1 MLENLSVRFKI
12 LLLTVVMLFI
22 MVIIAGVG
30 IYYNSQSKQA
40 VDDLYSSNLMTTQFL
55 NDANNQIRAL
65 DVDVAY
71 LLLKN
76 YSPEE
81 KKILVADMEGA
92 LAAIEGD
99 VVKVKEIDKSERAQ
113 KAISQMETSLGEVK
127 AKVKSVESLGNS
139 PEERIKAFEA
149 LSSVSAISGEM
160 SVLTPDNV
168 FQGKLL
174 FGANNEAYDR
184 SIKIF
189 LAIIVLGLALGTGI
203 ALYIAKDIVSP
214 LKRTVAGL
222 NNVADGDL
230 TQEIPQELTRR
241 QDEIGQVVQAVAVM
255 QESLHK
261 VLKDVQQESESN
273 AEMVAEIQQLVAS
286 LNDNAQ
292 DMSAVTEE
300 MAAGMEET
308 AASTVNM
315 QTLSDQLKAAF
326 EENSAEARKSQKYTE
341 EIDERAGK
349 LKESTAKSIAV
360 AEKLYADSKA
370 SLEEAIESSKVV
382 GKIDELT
389 GDISEITE
397 QTNLLALN
405 AAIESARA
413 GEAGRG
419 FAVVADEVRKLA
431 EQSTQTAGTIKGLT
445 SQVTVAVENLSKGA
459 FGILNFIDGTVQVDY
474 DAMGK
479 TAERYKQDA
488 AYLNGFTRQSAESA
502 EKLTADIG
510 TMSVAMDEIAKAA
523 HEGAMGNTRIAE
535 KVTDMAENANTIME
549 RVTASL
555 EGTQKLLKQVERFKL

>member
-1 MLENLSVRFKI
+1 MLENLSVRIKI
-12 LLLTVVMLFI
+12 LLLTAVMLFI
-22 MVIIAGVG
+22 IVIIAGVG

-40 VDDLYSSNLMTTQFL
+40 VDDLYSSNLMTTQYL
-55 NDANNQIRAL
+55 NDANNQLRTL
-65 DVDVAY
+65 DDDVAY

-81 KKILVADMEGA
+81 KKILVGDMEGA

-99 VVKVKEIDKSERAQ
+99 IAKVKEIDDSERAQ
-113 KAISQMETSLGEVK
+113 QAIGQLEKALAEVK
-127 AKVKSVESLGNS
+127 GKVKSTESLSNS
-139 PEERIKAFEA
+139 PEDRIKTFEA
-149 LSSVSAISGEM
+149 LGSVGSISGHM

-174 FGANNEAYDR
+174 FAANNEAYDR

-189 LAIIVLGLALGTGI
+189 LVIIVLGLALG
-203 ALYIAKDIVSP
+203 IVSP

-230 TQEIPQELTRR
+230 TQEMPETLTRR
-241 QDEIGQVVQAVAVM
+241 QDEIGQVVQAVSRM
-255 QESLHK
+255 QAALRT
-261 VLKDVQQESESN
+261 VLKDVKQESESN
-273 AEMVAEIQQLVAS
+273 AEMVAEIEQLIAS
-286 LNDNAQ
+286 LNDSAQ

-315 QTLSDQLKAAF
+315 QTLSDQLKAAI
-326 EENSAEARKSQKYTE
+326 EANSAEARKSQKYTE
-341 EIDERAGK
+341 EIDKRAGK
-349 LKESTAKSIAV
+349 LQESTAKSIEA
-360 AEKLYADSKA
+360 AEKLYADSKN
-370 SLEEAIESSKVV
+370 SLEDAIESSKVV
-382 GKIDELT
+382 GKIEELT
-389 GDISEITE
+389 GDISEIAE

-431 EQSTQTAGTIKGLT
+431 EQSTRTADTIKGLT
-445 SQVTVAVENLSKGA
+445 SQVTLAVENLSKGA
-459 FGILNFIDGTVQVDY
+459 FDILNFIDGTVHVDY

-488 AYLNGFTRQSAESA
+488 AYLNDFTRQSAESA
-502 EKLTADIG
+502 DRLNADIE
-510 TMSVAMDEIAKAA
+510 TMGNAMDEIAKAA

-535 KVTDMAENANTIME
+535 KVTDMAGNANTIME

-555 EGTQKLLKQVERFKL
+555 EGTQKLLKQVARFKL

>member
-230 TQEIPQELTRR
+230 TQEIPETLTRR

-389 GDISEITE
+389 GDISEIAE

>member
-1 MLENLSVRFKI
+1 MLENLSVRIKI
-12 LLLTVVMLFI
+12 LLLTTVMLFI
-22 MVIIAGVG
+22 IVIIAGVG

-40 VDDLYSSNLMTTQFL
+40 VDDLYSSNLMTTQYL
-55 NDANNQIRAL
+55 NDANNQLRTL
-65 DVDVAY
+65 DADVAY

-81 KKILVADMEGA
+81 KKILVGDMEGA

-99 VVKVKEIDKSERAQ
+99 IAKVKEIDSSERAQ
-113 KAISQMETSLGEVK
+113 QAIDQLEKALGEVK
-127 AKVKSVESLGNS
+127 SKVKSTESLSNS
-139 PEERIKAFEA
+139 PEDRIKTFEA
-149 LSSVSAISGEM
+149 LGSVGSISGHM

-174 FGANNEAYDR
+174 FAANNAAYDR

-189 LAIIVLGLALGTGI
+189 MVIIVLGLALGTGI
-203 ALYIAKDIVSP
+203 ALYIARDIVSP
-214 LKRTVAGL
+214 LKRTVGGL

-241 QDEIGQVVQAVAVM
+241 QDEIGQVVQAVVRM
-255 QESLHK
+255 QTSLRT

-273 AEMVAEIQQLVAS
+273 AEMVAEIQQLIAS
-286 LNDNAQ
+286 LNDSAQ

-315 QTLSDQLKAAF
+315 QTLSDKLKAAI
-326 EENSAEARKSQKYTE
+326 EENSAEAKKSQKYTE
-341 EIDERAGK
+341 EIDARAGK
-349 LKESTAKSIAV
+349 LQESTAKSIAA
-360 AEKLYADSKA
+360 AEKLYADSKS
-370 SLEEAIESSKVV
+370 SLETAIESSKVV
-382 GKIDELT
+382 GKIEELT
-389 GDISEITE
+389 GDIGEIAE

-431 EQSTQTAGTIKGLT
+431 EQSTHTADTIKGLT
-445 SQVTVAVENLSKGA
+445 SQVTLAVENLSKGA
-459 FGILNFIDGTVQVDY
+459 FDILNFIDGTVHVDY

-488 AYLNGFTRQSAESA
+488 AYLNDFTRQSSESA
-502 EKLTADIG
+502 DKLNADIE
-510 TMSVAMDEIAKAA
+510 TMSTAMDEIAKAA

-535 KVTDMAENANTIME
+535 KVTDMAGNANTIME

-555 EGTQKLLKQVERFKL
+555 EGTQKLLKQVARFKL

>member
-230 TQEIPQELTRR
+230 TQETPQELTRR

-389 GDISEITE
+389 GDISEIAE

-405 AAIESARA
+405 GRMRLESWPSSPHRLPAPSRDLPARLRWQWKISP
-413 GEAGRG
+413 RG
-419 FAVVADEVRKLA
+419 HLA
-431 EQSTQTAGTIKGLT
+431 
-445 SQVTVAVENLSKGA
+445 
-459 FGILNFIDGTVQVDY
+459 F
-474 DAMGK
+474 
-479 TAERYKQDA
+479 
-488 AYLNGFTRQSAESA
+488 
-502 EKLTADIG
+502 
-510 TMSVAMDEIAKAA
+510 
-523 HEGAMGNTRIAE
+523 
-535 KVTDMAENANTIME
+535 
-549 RVTASL
+549 
-555 EGTQKLLKQVERFKL
+555 

>member
-1 MLENLSVRFKI
+1 MLENLSVRIKI

-22 MVIIAGVG
+22 MVVIAAVG
-30 IYYNSQSKQA
+30 IYYNGQSKQA
-40 VDDLYSSNLMTTQFL
+40 VDDLYSSNLMTTQYL
-55 NDANNQIRAL
+55 NDANNQLRTL

-76 YSPEE
+76 YSPAE
-81 KKILVADMEGA
+81 KKILVGDMDGA

-99 VVKVKEIDKSERAQ
+99 IAKIKEIDKSERAQ
-113 KAISQMETSLGEVK
+113 KAISQLEASLGEVK
-127 AKVKSVESLGNS
+127 GKVKSVESLGNS
-139 PEERIKAFEA
+139 QEDRIKAFEA
-149 LSSVSAISGEM
+149 LSSVSTISGEM

-174 FGANNEAYDR
+174 FGANNDAYDR

-222 NNVADGDL
+222 NNVAEGDL
-230 TQEIPQELTRR
+230 THEIPQELTRR
-241 QDEIGQVVQAVAVM
+241 QDEIGQVVQAVSKM
-255 QESLHK
+255 QESLRT
-261 VLKDVQQESESN
+261 VLKDVRQESESN
-273 AEMVAEIQQLVAS
+273 AEMVEEIQQLVAN

-389 GDISEITE
+389 GDISEIAE

-459 FGILNFIDGTVQVDY
+459 FGILNFIDGTVNADY

-488 AYLNGFTRQSAESA
+488 AYLNDFTRQSAESA
-502 EKLTADIG
+502 EKLTGDIG

>member
-113 KAISQMETSLGEVK
+113 KAISQLEASLGEVK
-127 AKVKSVESLGNS
+127 GKVKSVESLGNS
-139 PEERIKAFEA
+139 QEDRIKAFEA
-149 LSSVSAISGEM
+149 LSSVSTISGEM

-174 FGANNEAYDR
+174 FGANNDAYDR

-389 GDISEITE
+389 GDISEIAE

>member
-1 MLENLSVRFKI
+1 MLENLSVKIKI
-12 LLLTVVMLFI
+12 LLLTAVMLFI
-22 MVIIAGVG
+22 IVIIAGVG
-30 IYYNSQSKQA
+30 IYYNGQSKQA
-40 VDDLYSSNLMTTQFL
+40 VDDLYSSNLMTTQYL
-55 NDANNQIRAL
+55 NDANNQLRTL

-76 YSPEE
+76 YSQEE
-81 KKILVADMEGA
+81 KKILVGDMEGA

-99 VVKVKEIDKSERAQ
+99 IAKAKEIDRSERAQ
-113 KAISQMETSLGEVK
+113 KAISQLEASLGEAK
-127 AKVKSVESLGNS
+127 GKVKSVENLGNTQ
-139 PEERIKAFEA
+139 EDRLKAFES
-149 LSSVSAISGEM
+149 LSSVGSISGQM

-174 FGANNEAYDR
+174 FAANNEAYSR

-189 LAIIVLGLALGTGI
+189 IVIIVLGLALGLGI
-203 ALYIAKDIVSP
+203 ATYIAKDIVGP
-214 LKRTVAGL
+214 LRRTVDGL
-222 NNVADGDL
+222 NNVAEGDL
-230 TQEIPQELTRR
+230 THAMPEELTVR
-241 QDEIGQVVQAVAVM
+241 QDEIGQLVQAVSIM
-255 QESLHK
+255 QESLRK

-273 AEMVAEIQQLVAS
+273 AEMVEEIQQLIAS
-286 LNDNAQ
+286 LNDSTQ

-315 QTLSDQLKAAF
+315 QTLSDQLKVSI
-326 EENSAEARKSQKYTE
+326 EENSAEARKSQRYTE

-349 LKESTAKSIAV
+349 LQESTAKSIAA

-370 SLEEAIESSKVV
+370 SLETAIESSKVV
-382 GKIDELT
+382 GKIEELT
-389 GDISEITE
+389 GDISEIAE

-431 EQSTQTAGTIKGLT
+431 EQSTHTADTIKGLT

-459 FGILNFIDGTVQVDY
+459 FDILNFIDGTVHVDY

-502 EKLTADIG
+502 DKLTADIG

-535 KVTDMAENANTIME
+535 KVTDMASNANTIME

-555 EGTQKLLKQVERFKL
+555 EGTKKLLQQVARFKL

>member
-1 MLENLSVRFKI
+1 MLENLSVRIKI
-12 LLLTVVMLFI
+12 LLLSCVMLFI

-30 IYYNSQSKQA
+30 IYYNGQSKKA
-40 VDDLYSSNLMTTQFL
+40 VDELYSSNLMTTQYL
-55 NDANNQIRAL
+55 NDANNQLRAL

-81 KKILVADMEGA
+81 KKILVGDMEGA
-92 LAAIEGD
+92 LSAIEGD
-99 VVKVKEIDKSERAQ
+99 IAKVKEIDKSERAQ
-113 KAISQMETSLGEVK
+113 KAISQLEASLGEVK
-127 AKVKSVESLGNS
+127 GKVKTVENLSNS
-139 PEERIKAFEA
+139 PEDRIKAFEE
-149 LSSVSAISGEM
+149 LSSVGSISGEM

-168 FQGKLL
+168 FQGKQL
-174 FGANNEAYDR
+174 FAANNEAYAR

-189 LAIIVLGLALGTGI
+189 LAIIVLGLALGIGI
-203 ALYIAKDIVSP
+203 ATYIAREIVGP
-214 LKRTVAGL
+214 LRRTVSGL
-222 NNVADGDL
+222 NNVAEGDL
-230 TQEIPQELTRR
+230 TQAMPEELIRR
-241 QDEIGQVVQAVAVM
+241 QDEIGQLVQAAATM
-255 QESLHK
+255 QESLRK

-273 AEMVAEIQQLVAS
+273 AEMVEEIQQLVAS

-315 QTLSDQLKAAF
+315 QTLSDQLKAAI
-326 EENSAEARKSQKYTE
+326 EENSAEAKKSQKYTE
-341 EIDERAGK
+341 EIDARAAR
-349 LKESTAKSIAV
+349 LMETTAKSIGM
-360 AEKLYADSKA
+360 AEKLYADSKT

-382 GKIDELT
+382 GKIEELT
-389 GDISEITE
+389 GDIAAIAE

-431 EQSTQTAGTIKGLT
+431 EQSTHTAETIKGLT
-445 SQVTVAVENLSKGA
+445 SQVMQAVENLSKGA
-459 FGILNFIDGTVQVDY
+459 FDILNFIDGTVHRDY

-488 AYLNGFTRQSAESA
+488 AYLNGFTRQSASSA
-502 EKLTADIG
+502 DKLTGDIG
-510 TMSVAMDEIAKAA
+510 TMSTAMDEIAKAA

-535 KVTDMAENANTIME
+535 KVTDMAGNANTIME
-549 RVTASL
+549 RVTVSL
-555 EGTQKLLKQVERFKL
+555 EGTKKLLKQVERFRL

>member
-230 TQEIPQELTRR
+230 TQETPQELTRR

-389 GDISEITE
+389 GDISEIAE

>member
-1 MLENLSVRFKI
+1 MLENLSVRIKI

-22 MVIIAGVG
+22 MVVIAAVG
-30 IYYNSQSKQA
+30 IYYNGQSKQA
-40 VDDLYSSNLMTTQFL
+40 VDDLYSSNLMTTQYL
-55 NDANNQIRAL
+55 NDANNQLRTL

-76 YSPEE
+76 YSPAE
-81 KKILVADMEGA
+81 KKILVGDMDGA

-99 VVKVKEIDKSERAQ
+99 IAKIKEIDKSERAQ
-113 KAISQMETSLGEVK
+113 KAISQLEASLGEVK
-127 AKVKSVESLGNS
+127 GKVKSVESLGNS
-139 PEERIKAFEA
+139 QEDRIKAFEA
-149 LSSVSAISGEM
+149 LSSVSTISGEM

-174 FGANNEAYDR
+174 FGANNDAYDR

-222 NNVADGDL
+222 NNVAEGDL
-230 TQEIPQELTRR
+230 THEIPQELTRR
-241 QDEIGQVVQAVAVM
+241 QDEIGQVVQAVSKM
-255 QESLHK
+255 QESLRT
-261 VLKDVQQESESN
+261 VLKDVRQESESN
-273 AEMVAEIQQLVAS
+273 AEMVEEIQQLVAN

-389 GDISEITE
+389 GDISEIAE

-459 FGILNFIDGTVQVDY
+459 FGILNFIDGTVNVDY

-488 AYLNGFTRQSAESA
+488 AYLNDFTRQSAESA
-502 EKLTADIG
+502 EKLTGDIG

>member
-222 NNVADGDL
+222 NNVAEGDL
-230 TQEIPQELTRR
+230 THEIPHELTRR

-389 GDISEITE
+389 GDISEIAE

>member
-389 GDISEITE
+389 GDISEIAE